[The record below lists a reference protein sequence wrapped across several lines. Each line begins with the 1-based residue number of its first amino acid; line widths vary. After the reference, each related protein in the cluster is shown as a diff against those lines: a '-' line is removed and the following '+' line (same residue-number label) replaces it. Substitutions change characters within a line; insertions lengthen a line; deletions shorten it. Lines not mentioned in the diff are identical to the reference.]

1 MAMVQLEVVMG
12 WAKKSGTLRDLV
24 TSTVEHPL
32 SDQRN
37 LSVQEAITS
46 QNRSVFYYLHP
57 AILFK
62 VNLRKK
68 NT

>member
-1 MAMVQLEVVMG
+1 MAKVQLEVVMG
-12 WAKKSGTLRDLV
+12 WAKKSGILRDLV

-46 QNRSVFYYLHP
+46 QNRSVFKYLAPGH
-57 AILFK
+57 F
-62 VNLRKK
+62 VQGQH
-68 NT
+68 